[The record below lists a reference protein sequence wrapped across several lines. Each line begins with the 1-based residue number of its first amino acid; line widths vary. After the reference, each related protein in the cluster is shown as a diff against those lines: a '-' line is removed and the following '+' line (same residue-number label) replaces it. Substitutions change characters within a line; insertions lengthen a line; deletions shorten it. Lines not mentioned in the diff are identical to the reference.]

1 MGLLVIVVAGALC
14 VGGHYNFK
22 TLANPVT
29 IFNGAWILC
38 LSCCEYFIFVYN
50 AYKVSFRMYIFIL
63 ISIVTFSC
71 TVFFCKN
78 RIYKFKFQDLI
89 EWHSSDDC
97 INYKLLI
104 FFNIVA
110 FLVLLPFLKSSITEM
125 QATSLV
131 NVRANRMLGTGT
143 EFIWQTII
151 KNVLVFPVYLTTIY
165 IAIDAFIFG
174 YSKHKWKLIG
184 LAFIDAIIY
193 TITYLGRLMII
204 QILVFIALTYCFYRL
219 SATYS
224 PSEKTKKMLK
234 KIKRIV
240 LLLMFIA
247 IGSLVILTGHRKSND
262 DYGIFYTIVTYF
274 GGSVKFCDIE
284 LYLVDQAKNF
294 TWGGGLFSGLWDY
307 VLMVV
312 QRFFSIDF
320 LRPQEI
326 IGVYNGDITSIGGGM
341 VMTAFATVILN
352 MYMDG
357 GIFGIVFDSVILAII
372 SMYFFEK
379 MFIYS
384 DSRHR
389 LIAAQMLMII
399 SSCAL
404 HWEGNRITAF
414 AVFFFIVLIMKSYY
428 GTRITIGKYRIL

>member
-14 VGGHYNFK
+14 VGGYYNFK

-247 IGSLVILTGHRKSND
+247 IGSLVILTGPRKSND

>member
-14 VGGHYNFK
+14 VGGYYNFK

>member
-1 MGLLVIVVAGALC
+1 MADD
-14 VGGHYNFK
+14 
-22 TLANPVT
+22 
-29 IFNGAWILC
+29 
-38 LSCCEYFIFVYN
+38 
-50 AYKVSFRMYIFIL
+50 YKKCFGVPS
-63 ISIVTFSC
+63 V
-71 TVFFCKN
+71 
-78 RIYKFKFQDLI
+78 
-89 EWHSSDDC
+89 
-97 INYKLLI
+97 
-104 FFNIVA
+104 
-110 FLVLLPFLKSSITEM
+110 
-125 QATSLV
+125 
-131 NVRANRMLGTGT
+131 
-143 EFIWQTII
+143 
-151 KNVLVFPVYLTTIY
+151 Y

-341 VMTAFATVILN
+341 VMTAFETVILN

>member
-1 MGLLVIVVAGALC
+1 MGLLVIVVAGAFC
-14 VGGHYNFK
+14 VFGYYNFK

-29 IFNGAWILC
+29 IFNGAWVLC
-38 LSCCEYFIFVYN
+38 LSCCEYFIFAYN
-50 AYKVSFRMYIFIL
+50 ADKVSFRMYIFIL
-63 ISIVTFSC
+63 ISIVVFSC
-71 TVFFCKN
+71 VAVFYKN
-78 RIYKFKFQDLI
+78 RICKFKFQNLI

-110 FLVLLPFLKSSITEM
+110 FLVLLPFLKSSIIEM

-131 NVRANRMLGTGT
+131 NVRANRMLGSGT
-143 EFIWQTII
+143 EFIWQTIM
-151 KNVLVFPVYLTTIY
+151 KNILVFPVYLTTIY
-165 IAIDAFIFG
+165 VAIDAFVFG
-174 YSKHKWKLIG
+174 YSKHKWKLLI
-184 LAFIDAIIY
+184 LAFVDAIIY

-204 QILVFIALTYCFYRL
+204 QILLFIALTYCFYRL

-234 KIKRIV
+234 RIKRIV

-247 IGSLVILTGHRKSND
+247 IGSLVILTGQRKSND
-262 DYGIFYTIVTYF
+262 NYGIFYTIVTYF

-284 LYLVDQAKNF
+284 LQLVDQTRKF

-307 VLMVV
+307 VLMVI

-326 IGVYNGDITSIGGGM
+326 IGAYNGDIVSIGGGM

-352 MYMDG
+352 MYMDC
-357 GIFGIVFDSVILAII
+357 GIFGIVFDSVILATI
-372 SMYFFEK
+372 SMYFLKK

-384 DSRHR
+384 DCRHR
-389 LIAAQMLMII
+389 LLAAQMLMIV

-404 HWEGNRITAF
+404 HWEGTELLRSQF
-414 AVFFFIVLIMKSYY
+414 SFSLYY
-428 GTRITIGKYRIL
+428 L